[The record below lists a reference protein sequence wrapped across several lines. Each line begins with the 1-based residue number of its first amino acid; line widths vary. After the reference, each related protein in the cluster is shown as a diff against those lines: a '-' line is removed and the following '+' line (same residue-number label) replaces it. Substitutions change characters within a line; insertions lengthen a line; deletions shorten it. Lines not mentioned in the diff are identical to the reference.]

1 MNGACVRQ
9 KWSWMRSS
17 SEARTALAA
26 RNNAEWC
33 DAVSRSWDQR
43 CRFEAEFWINPGV
56 APPFY
61 PNVVTLAPTGRL
73 AAEIV
78 QAEGAFAVKD
88 SFAQLDLAPLGF
100 APLFEAMWIWRDP
113 QPVAKSDGT
122 TWHIIR
128 DAESLLRWEAAWR
141 GDEPALDL
149 FRPALLQERDHA
161 FIAIE
166 VEAQIVAGCVASR
179 SAAVVGLSNLFG
191 PDRLAAACLAA
202 VQDFAPGLPVVG
214 YDEGAALVL
223 MKSLGFQ
230 ELGPLR
236 VWLRETV

>member
-1 MNGACVRQ
+1 VNG
-9 KWSWMRSS
+9 KIS
-17 SEARTALAA
+17 LAA

-33 DAVSRSWDQR
+33 DAVSRSWGQR
-43 CRFEAEFWINPGV
+43 CRFEAEFWINPGE

-61 PNVVTLAPTGRL
+61 PNLVTLAPTRRL

-113 QPVAKSDGT
+113 QPVARSDGT
-122 TWHIIR
+122 TWRIIR
-128 DAESLLRWEAAWR
+128 DAGSLLCWEAAWR

-149 FRPALLQERDHA
+149 FRPALLQEGDHT

-166 VEAQIVAGCVASR
+166 GDAQIVAGCVASR
-179 SAAVVGLSNLFG
+179 SAAVVGISNLFG
-191 PDRLAAACLAA
+191 RDELAAGCVAA

-214 YDEGAALVL
+214 YEHGPALAL

-230 ELGPLR
+230 ALGPLR
-236 VWLRETV
+236 VWLRETD